1 MNKCKSLRF
10 PAEWEYNCAVL
21 LAWPHENTD
30 WNYMI
35 DEVNQCYAVLVK
47 EIVKFHPVIIISPD
61 TANIKHH
68 FTEEENRNIKFI
80 NIPTN
85 DTWTRDY
92 GPLSIEN
99 NGSHQLLDFCFNGW
113 GMKFAADKDNLVN
126 TNLQD
131 IQLFSAPLINCRDFV
146 FEGGG
151 IESDG
156 NGTLMTTS
164 LCQLSPNRN
173 ATFTRLDIENRLKNI
188 LGANNLIWVDHGYLA
203 GDDTDSHIDTL
214 ARFAPN
220 STIVYVGCNNTEDE
234 HFEELSLMKED
245 LLNARRADGMPFNL
259 IELPFPDPIYDEDG
273 ERLPATYANFLAT
286 NKAIF
291 MPTYGQ
297 SQKDELAKQ
306 LLEVAFE
313 RQVITI
319 DCRALI
325 KQHGSLHC
333 ATMQIPIQALSL

>member
-1 MNKCKSLRF
+1 MNNSKTLRF
-10 PAEWEYNCAVL
+10 PAEWEYDCAVL
-21 LAWPHENTD
+21 LAWPHIDTD

-35 DEVNQCYAVLVK
+35 DEVNQCYINLVRA
-47 EIVKFHPVIIISPD
+47 ITKFHPVIIIAPD
-61 TANIKHH
+61 TTELKQH
-68 FTEEENRNIKFI
+68 FNDEGLNHITFI

-92 GPLSIEN
+92 GPLSIVEN
-99 NGSHQLLDFCFNGW
+99 GQYRLLDFCFNAW
-113 GMKFAADKDNLVN
+113 GMKFAANKDNLVN
-126 TNLQD
+126 DHLKKVG
-131 IQLFSAPLINCRDFV
+131 LIKSPITNCRNFV

-156 NGTLMTTS
+156 KNTLMTTS

-173 ATFTRLDIENRLKNI
+173 ATLCRDEIETHLKSSF
-188 LGANNLIWVDHGYLA
+188 GADSVIWIDHGYLA

-220 STIVYVGCNNTEDE
+220 DTIVYVGCDNPNDE
-234 HFEELSLMKED
+234 HFEELSLMKQD
-245 LLNARRADGMPFNL
+245 LLNARRNNDLPFNL
-259 IELPFPDPIYDEDG
+259 VELPFPNPIFDSEG

-286 NKAIF
+286 SKAVF

-297 SQKDELAKQ
+297 PQKDELAKQ
-306 LLEVAFE
+306 ILSITFE
-313 RQVITI
+313 LPVITV

-333 ATMQIPIQALSL
+333 ATMQIPIEALNL